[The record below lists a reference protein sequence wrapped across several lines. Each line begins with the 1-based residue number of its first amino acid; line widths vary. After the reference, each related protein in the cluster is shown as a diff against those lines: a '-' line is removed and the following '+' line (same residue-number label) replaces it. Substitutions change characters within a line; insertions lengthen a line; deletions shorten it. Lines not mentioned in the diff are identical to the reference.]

1 MNYAA
6 TATTTTGRFASFAAS
21 ALLVVAAGSAYGQGA
36 TTVTKATG
44 TGSSLGETHSLVF
57 GNTAARNVNMG
68 AWKVNEG
75 TSSTL
80 GANSF
85 WVYCLDPLNNYISPD
100 TYDKVDLSN
109 FVNGYKATPT
119 GPTLGYASIFAGA
132 KYQAAGVQG
141 VYDDS
146 TTTTSRVLSDLT
158 NLFQHAYA
166 DSITSSV
173 KSAAFQFAIWEILGD
188 GAGQSTNKKY
198 YSAGYTNSGLDVTAD
213 AANNTQAFKSQV
225 DTYLNGLNGTWA
237 AGLSGTTNYTFS
249 VYNPNPSGSGQ
260 ALIRA
265 TANAVPEPGSL
276 ALVSLAVFGVVY
288 TRRKGKSS

>member
-21 ALLVVAAGSAYGQGA
+21 ALLVVAAGSAYAQGA

-44 TGSSLGETHSLVF
+44 TGSSLLESHSLVF

-80 GANSF
+80 GASSF

-109 FVNGYKATPT
+109 FVNGYQATP
-119 GPTLGYASIFAGA
+119 GGSTLGYASIFAGA
-132 KYQAAGVQG
+132 NYQAAGITG

-146 TTTTSRVLSDLT
+146 TTTKTRVLSDLT

-188 GAGQSTNKKY
+188 GAGQSANKKY
-198 YSAGYTNSGLDVTAD
+198 YSEAYTNSGLD
-213 AANNTQAFKSQV
+213 ANETGTTFKNQV
-225 DTYLNGLNGTWA
+225 DTYLAGLNGTWA
-237 AGLSGTTNYTFS
+237 AGLTGTTNYTFS

-288 TRRKGKSS
+288 TRRKGKNS

>member
-21 ALLVVAAGSAYGQGA
+21 ALLVVAAGSAYAQGA

-57 GNTAARNVNMG
+57 GNTAARNVSMG

-100 TYDKVDLSN
+100 TYDKVSLSN
-109 FVNGYKATPT
+109 FVNGYQATP
-119 GPTLGYASIFAGA
+119 GGATLGYASIFAGA
-132 KYQAAGVQG
+132 NYQAAGVQG

-173 KSAAFQFAIWEILGD
+173 KSAAFQFAIWEVLGD
-188 GAGQSTNKKY
+188 GTGQSTNKKY
-198 YSAGYTNSGLDVTAD
+198 YSSAYTNSGLDLNETG
-213 AANNTQAFKSQV
+213 TTFKTQV
-225 DTYLNGLNGTWA
+225 DTYLAGLNGTWA
-237 AGLSGTTNYTFS
+237 AGLTGTTNYTFS

-288 TRRKGKSS
+288 TRRKGKKS

>member
-21 ALLVVAAGSAYGQGA
+21 ALLVVAAGSAYAQGA

-100 TYDKVDLSN
+100 TYDKVSLSN
-109 FVNGYKATPT
+109 FVNGYQATP
-119 GPTLGYASIFAGA
+119 GGATLGYASIFAGA
-132 KYQAAGVQG
+132 NYQAAGVQG

-173 KSAAFQFAIWEILGD
+173 KSAAFQFAIWEVLGD

-198 YSAGYTNSGLDVTAD
+198 YSSAYTNSGLDLNETG
-213 AANNTQAFKSQV
+213 TTFKTQV
-225 DTYLNGLNGTWA
+225 DTYLAGLNGTWA
-237 AGLSGTTNYTFS
+237 AGLTGTTNYTFS

-288 TRRKGKSS
+288 TRRKAKKS

>member
-21 ALLVVAAGSAYGQGA
+21 ALLVVAAGSAYAQGA

-100 TYDKVDLSN
+100 TYDKVSLSN
-109 FVNGYKATPT
+109 FVNGYQATP
-119 GPTLGYASIFAGA
+119 GGATLGYASIFAGA
-132 KYQAAGVQG
+132 NYQAAGVQG

-198 YSAGYTNSGLDVTAD
+198 YSAGYTNSGLDLNETG
-213 AANNTQAFKSQV
+213 TTFKTQV
-225 DTYLNGLNGTWA
+225 DTYLAGLNGTWA
-237 AGLSGTTNYTFS
+237 AGLTGTTNYTFS

-288 TRRKGKSS
+288 TRRKGKKS